1 MTDTRTFTDPLTP
14 AAAGAG
20 WAWILAYGVLSLA
33 LGVLAFLNPFAATY
47 AATLVIGA
55 FFIAAGIVSLA
66 AGVMGKHEGRGYAIG
81 FGLLSLVIGVLMAFD
96 PMSGAL
102 SLTLLVGV
110 WLGIRGAMEIGLGA
124 RFKRGRGLM
133 IALGVVNILL
143 AISKVAVGLIGNS
156 YALIAD
162 GIESAAER
170 PAAECA
176 GRGDR
181 HRQAGIVPELAEQNR
196 AQPEQRAHGEI
207 DPGREDYRRQR
218 EREQA
223 DLAGVAEHVEL
234 AVERAEADH
243 HAAAVHARAGEIEE
257 QPLGDE
263 HVEENHLVPEQ
274 KRLPVA
280 GGGVGGFHDQPPPR
294 RERMPSATTA
304 SRMIAPW
311 IAFSQ

>member
-1 MTDTRTFTDPLTP
+1 MTDTRTFTDPLAPT
-14 AAAGAG
+14 AAGAG

-66 AGVMGKHEGRGYAIG
+66 AGVMGKHEERGYAIG

-143 AISKVAVGLIGNS
+143 AIYVLATLPWS
-156 YALIAD
+156 ALTLPGFIL
-162 GIESAAER
+162 GISF
-170 PAAECA
+170 
-176 GRGDR
+176 
-181 HRQAGIVPELAEQNR
+181 VF
-196 AQPEQRAHGEI
+196 
-207 DPGREDYRRQR
+207 
-218 EREQA
+218 
-223 DLAGVAEHVEL
+223 
-234 AVERAEADH
+234 
-243 HAAAVHARAGEIEE
+243 
-257 QPLGDE
+257 
-263 HVEENHLVPEQ
+263 
-274 KRLPVA
+274 
-280 GGGVGGFHDQPPPR
+280 GGVTSIL
-294 RERMPSATTA
+294 SAMHHKKGA
-304 SRMIAPW
+304 KPFAAP
-311 IAFSQ
+311 AL

>member
-1 MTDTRTFTDPLTP
+1 MADTRTFTDPLAPT
-14 AAAGAG
+14 AAGAG
-20 WAWILAYGVLSLA
+20 WAWILAYGVLSLT

-143 AISKVAVGLIGNS
+143 AIYVLATLPWS
-156 YALIAD
+156 ALTLPGFIL
-162 GIESAAER
+162 GISF
-170 PAAECA
+170 
-176 GRGDR
+176 
-181 HRQAGIVPELAEQNR
+181 VF
-196 AQPEQRAHGEI
+196 
-207 DPGREDYRRQR
+207 
-218 EREQA
+218 
-223 DLAGVAEHVEL
+223 
-234 AVERAEADH
+234 
-243 HAAAVHARAGEIEE
+243 
-257 QPLGDE
+257 
-263 HVEENHLVPEQ
+263 
-274 KRLPVA
+274 
-280 GGGVGGFHDQPPPR
+280 GGVTSIL
-294 RERMPSATTA
+294 SALHHKKGA
-304 SRMIAPW
+304 KPFAAP
-311 IAFSQ
+311 AL

>member
-14 AAAGAG
+14 TAAGAG

-96 PMSGAL
+96 PVSGAL

-143 AISKVAVGLIGNS
+143 AIYVLATLPWS
-156 YALIAD
+156 ALTLPGFIL
-162 GIESAAER
+162 GISF
-170 PAAECA
+170 
-176 GRGDR
+176 
-181 HRQAGIVPELAEQNR
+181 VF
-196 AQPEQRAHGEI
+196 
-207 DPGREDYRRQR
+207 
-218 EREQA
+218 
-223 DLAGVAEHVEL
+223 
-234 AVERAEADH
+234 
-243 HAAAVHARAGEIEE
+243 
-257 QPLGDE
+257 
-263 HVEENHLVPEQ
+263 
-274 KRLPVA
+274 
-280 GGGVGGFHDQPPPR
+280 GGVTSIL
-294 RERMPSATTA
+294 SALHHKKGA
-304 SRMIAPW
+304 KPFAAP
-311 IAFSQ
+311 AL

>member
-14 AAAGAG
+14 TAAGAG

-55 FFIAAGIVSLA
+55 LFIAAGIVSLA

-143 AISKVAVGLIGNS
+143 AIYVLATLPWS
-156 YALIAD
+156 ALTLPGFIL
-162 GIESAAER
+162 GISF
-170 PAAECA
+170 
-176 GRGDR
+176 
-181 HRQAGIVPELAEQNR
+181 VF
-196 AQPEQRAHGEI
+196 
-207 DPGREDYRRQR
+207 
-218 EREQA
+218 
-223 DLAGVAEHVEL
+223 
-234 AVERAEADH
+234 
-243 HAAAVHARAGEIEE
+243 
-257 QPLGDE
+257 
-263 HVEENHLVPEQ
+263 
-274 KRLPVA
+274 
-280 GGGVGGFHDQPPPR
+280 GGVTSIL
-294 RERMPSATTA
+294 SALHHKKGA
-304 SRMIAPW
+304 KPFAAP
-311 IAFSQ
+311 AL

>member
-1 MTDTRTFTDPLTP
+1 MTDTRTFTDPLAP
-14 AAAGAG
+14 AAGAG

-143 AISKVAVGLIGNS
+143 AIYVLATLPWS
-156 YALIAD
+156 ALTLPGFIL
-162 GIESAAER
+162 GISF
-170 PAAECA
+170 
-176 GRGDR
+176 
-181 HRQAGIVPELAEQNR
+181 VF
-196 AQPEQRAHGEI
+196 
-207 DPGREDYRRQR
+207 
-218 EREQA
+218 
-223 DLAGVAEHVEL
+223 
-234 AVERAEADH
+234 
-243 HAAAVHARAGEIEE
+243 
-257 QPLGDE
+257 
-263 HVEENHLVPEQ
+263 
-274 KRLPVA
+274 
-280 GGGVGGFHDQPPPR
+280 GGVTSIL
-294 RERMPSATTA
+294 SALHHKKGA
-304 SRMIAPW
+304 KPFAAP
-311 IAFSQ
+311 AL

>member
-143 AISKVAVGLIGNS
+143 AIYVLATLPWS
-156 YALIAD
+156 ALTLPGFIL
-162 GIESAAER
+162 GISF
-170 PAAECA
+170 
-176 GRGDR
+176 
-181 HRQAGIVPELAEQNR
+181 VF
-196 AQPEQRAHGEI
+196 
-207 DPGREDYRRQR
+207 
-218 EREQA
+218 
-223 DLAGVAEHVEL
+223 
-234 AVERAEADH
+234 
-243 HAAAVHARAGEIEE
+243 
-257 QPLGDE
+257 
-263 HVEENHLVPEQ
+263 
-274 KRLPVA
+274 
-280 GGGVGGFHDQPPPR
+280 GGVTSIL
-294 RERMPSATTA
+294 SALHHKKGA
-304 SRMIAPW
+304 KPFAAP
-311 IAFSQ
+311 AL